1 MKKFICLLIALTCV
15 FGLISCGD
23 EKADGF
29 IKLVNDSA
37 PTKITTLTSIN
48 DGEEILNG
56 KYETVIDGQN
66 SEMSY
71 RYERYATVEEAAD
84 SYIKTVEGTVYYKN
98 GLYSEDGVNWVAA
111 TPDVAASQVAL
122 NLKSKLLGDYTISK
136 DGKTLTTTVTSEEAE
151 KLLGVNVAAVDDKVS
166 ITVVHNGTYLSTV
179 SVSYTTATASVII
192 DTSYTYNTVSAAE

>member
-1 MKKFICLLIALTCV
+1 MKKIICLIIALTCV
-15 FGLISCGD
+15 FGLISCGE

-37 PTKITTLTSIN
+37 PTKITTLTSVN

-71 RYERYATVEEAAD
+71 RYERYATVEEAAEN
-84 SYIKTVEGTVYYKN
+84 YIKTVEGTVYYRN
-98 GLYSEDGVNWVAA
+98 GLYSEDGENWVAA
-111 TPDVAASQVAL
+111 TPDAATKQVAL
-122 NLKSKLLGDYTISK
+122 NLNSKYLGSYTISN
-136 DGKTLTTTVTSEEAE
+136 DGKTLTTTVTSEQAE
-151 KLLGVNVAAVDDKVS
+151 KLLGVKVNASDDQVS

-179 SVSYTTATASVII
+179 TVAYTTATASVTI
-192 DTSYTYNTVSAAE
+192 DTSYTYNAVSAAE

>member
-15 FGLISCGD
+15 LGLISCGADPAD
-23 EKADGF
+23 EF
-29 IKLVNDSA
+29 IALVNDSA

-48 DGEEILNG
+48 DGEETLTG

-71 RYERYATVEEAAD
+71 RYDRYATVEEASD

-98 GLYSEDGVNWVAA
+98 GLYSEDGENWVSA
-111 TPDVAASQVAL
+111 TPDAAAQQVAL
-122 NLKSKLLGDYTISK
+122 NLSSKLLGDYTISK
-136 DGKTLTTTVTSEEAE
+136 DGKTLTTTVTSKQAE
-151 KLLGVNVAAVDDKVS
+151 KILGVNVNASDDKVT

-179 SVSYTTATASVII
+179 TVAYTASAGSVTI

>member
-1 MKKFICLLIALTCV
+1 MKKIICLIIALTCV
-15 FGLISCGD
+15 FGLISCGE

-37 PTKITTLTSIN
+37 PTKITTLTSVN

-71 RYERYATVEEAAD
+71 RYERYATVEEAAEN
-84 SYIKTVEGTVYYKN
+84 YIKTVEGTVYYRN
-98 GLYSEDGVNWVAA
+98 GLYSEDGENWVAA
-111 TPDVAASQVAL
+111 TPDAATKQVAL
-122 NLKSKLLGDYTISK
+122 NLNSKYLGSYTISN
-136 DGKTLTTTVTSEEAE
+136 DGKTLTTTVTSEQAE
-151 KLLGVNVAAVDDKVS
+151 KLLGVNVPAVDDKVS

-179 SVSYTTATASVII
+179 TVAYTTATASVTI
-192 DTSYTYNTVSAAE
+192 DTSYTYNAVSAAE

>member
-15 FGLISCGD
+15 FGLVSCGD

-29 IKLVNDSA
+29 IKLVNGSV

-84 SYIKTVEGTVYYKN
+84 SYIKIVEGTVYYKN

-111 TPDVAASQVAL
+111 TPDAIASQVAL
-122 NLKSKLLGDYTISK
+122 NLDSKLLGDYTISK
-136 DGKTLTTTVTSEEAE
+136 DGKTLTTTVTSEQAV
-151 KLLGVNVAAVDDKVS
+151 KLLGVDVEANDDKVS
-166 ITVVHNGTYLSTV
+166 ITIVHNGTYLSTV
-179 SVSYTTATASVII
+179 TVAYTTATASVII